1 MMQYNLL
8 MFPEANPLK
17 GVNMK
22 PISRYIQPDVISCN
36 EMIGQQAIDT
46 LMSQGLDTSIYAAAP
61 YIYDFSIGNALFYN
75 KHRIGYSKY
84 RYIYTLPRKTFI
96 YYLYFKDQDF
106 TQYPDT
112 VFFTVY
118 VAHLKSSQGSDNEA
132 ERATQTAAIRTD
144 LANRPEVFNTFMNG
158 DFNLYSSTE
167 LAYQNLL
174 APGIGQFFDPINR
187 PGNWS
192 NNTAFKDIHTQS
204 PRTASFDSG
213 VTGGLDDRFDFIL
226 STEDVL
232 NGTHGLR
239 ILPETY
245 QAFGNDGQHYNLAII
260 SPPTNTSAP
269 DSVIQ
274 ALHNLSDHL
283 PVIVD
288 IEIDPSN
295 AYNGFTSYNETSP
308 CQEWTQ
314 VQQNLSELSD
324 WKIWDFSGRLIQQKS
339 TSNSTQLTTGFY
351 IIEIHQLGQK
361 PCYQKISVNK

>member
-1 MMQYNLL
+1 MLNKNRKSFLSLFLYHVKYLFFCSVFILLNLKSSAQKDTIRMMQYNLL

-167 LAYQNLL
+167 LAYQNY
-174 APGIGQFFDPINR
+174 
-187 PGNWS
+187 
-192 NNTAFKDIHTQS
+192 
-204 PRTASFDSG
+204 
-213 VTGGLDDRFDFIL
+213 
-226 STEDVL
+226 
-232 NGTHGLR
+232 
-239 ILPETY
+239 ILPP
-245 QAFGNDGQHYNLAII
+245 F
-260 SPPTNTSAP
+260 AP
-269 DSVIQ
+269 KD
-274 ALHNLSDHL
+274 
-283 PVIVD
+283 
-288 IEIDPSN
+288 
-295 AYNGFTSYNETSP
+295 
-308 CQEWTQ
+308 
-314 VQQNLSELSD
+314 
-324 WKIWDFSGRLIQQKS
+324 
-339 TSNSTQLTTGFY
+339 
-351 IIEIHQLGQK
+351 
-361 PCYQKISVNK
+361 